1 MSIKVYYFNRLR
13 ARGELPRLVLAA
25 AKVDYEFVPVESP
38 DWPKFKA
45 TLPFKQL
52 PVIEIGGKK
61 FAQGIAIQTYLAK
74 TNGLHSDDP
83 LEALAIDEI
92 CLLREDLLIQE
103 VKHYREKD
111 EAEKAKKEKDMFEN
125 VYPKFMKFFSEIL
138 KSNGTGFAV
147 GKKLTLADIAIFEG
161 TTTVSQ
167 LNPDLF
173 KEYPDLVAFREKIS
187 NVPGIKEYLASK
199 EKTRM

>member
-1 MSIKVYYFNRLR
+1 MSIKVYYFNKLR
-13 ARGELPRLVLAA
+13 ARVEISRLVLAA
-25 AKVDYEFVPVESP
+25 AKVDYEFVPVEGP
-38 DWPKFKA
+38 DWPKLKA
-45 TLPFKQL
+45 TLRFEQI

-61 FAQGIAIQTYLAK
+61 YAQGIAIQTYLAR
-74 TNGLHSDDP
+74 TNGLYSNDP

-92 CLLREDLLIQE
+92 CQLREDLLIPE
-103 VKHYREKD
+103 TKHYLEKD
-111 EAEKAKKEKDMFEN
+111 ETEKAKKEKDMFEN

-173 KEYPDLVAFREKIS
+173 KKYPDLVAFREKIS
-187 NVPGIKEYLASK
+187 NVPGIKEYLASN
-199 EKTRM
+199 EKTRI